1 MISVRSEVQILPG
14 PPRPTD
20 AWRRSCRPRQAQRQL
35 RRERPGAEES
45 FRPQPRLCAAASSA
59 WLGVLSCSAR
69 LSRLLTQPLP
79 PPIFERQGRPK
90 IRGCSSVG
98 RAPAL
103 QAGGHRFDSVHL
115 HHRPNDAGR
124 IVRVERG
131 SGCAATARA
140 PGAERTRRQSR
151 CSSCTV
157 RLSRLRGQPLAPPGA
172 ARAAPYG
179 RVKTQCLLRAFEL
192 EARFLIF
199 DR

>member
-14 PPRPTD
+14 PPRPNA

-35 RRERPGAEES
+35 RRERLGAEES
-45 FRPQPRLCAAASSA
+45 SDRSLDCAAASSA

-131 SGCAATARA
+131 SGCVSKRESAWCRTGAARGGAGARA
-140 PGAERTRRQSR
+140 GVL
-151 CSSCTV
+151 SCAV
-157 RLSRLRGQPLAPPGA
+157 RLSRRESAASA
-172 ARAAPYG
+172 AR
-179 RVKTQCLLRAFEL
+179 QQQELR
-192 EARFLIF
+192 RTIG
-199 DR
+199 